1 MTSKKTGNEEQ
12 HCRRCDK
19 TKPIKNFNTDNRT
32 PNGRKII
39 CNDCINIHRR
49 IIYHAKKNKEAMLE
63 SQNNTCIIC
72 GITPDKS
79 KKQFVIDHNHK
90 THVIRGV
97 LCNNCNVG
105 LGYFK
110 DDPGR
115 LAMAIKYLIDTD
127 GTA

>member
-1 MTSKKTGNEEQ
+1 MTSKKTESEEQ
-12 HCRRCDK
+12 YCRRCGI
-19 TKPIKNFNTDNRT
+19 TKPLDQFNVDNRT
-32 PNGRKII
+32 TNGRYVL
-39 CNDCINIHRR
+39 CSECRNTHRR
-49 IIYHAKKNKEAMLE
+49 IIYKAKKNKDAILQ

-72 GITPDKS
+72 GITPEQSQKE
-79 KKQFVIDHNHK
+79 FVIDHNHQ
-90 THVIRGV
+90 TYEIRGV